1 MSCSQRVGEMRA
13 AHGRHK
19 KKKTRTRR
27 HVFFKNRPS
36 PSMKRLS
43 ACCQKP
49 RHARVPEAQKVRT
62 LRAREVSIAAGPGE
76 FAYHCQQTGSN
87 DERVGGDRCL
97 RREADAR
104 VSDHARLGGRAAG
117 PRQGALHTDDGGR
130 AEAVPPRALCA
141 TRATHPA
148 RLAGPGRAS
157 GALATRTS
165 DRRRWPTRSSR
176 SRSRSASS
184 HGC

>member
-1 MSCSQRVGEMRA
+1 MSCSQREGWGDARRSW
-13 AHGRHK
+13 RHK

-49 RHARVPEAQKVRT
+49 RQGRVPEAQKVRT
-62 LRAREVSIAAGPGE
+62 LRAGEVSIAARPVT
-76 FAYHCQQTGSN
+76 AYHCQQTGSN